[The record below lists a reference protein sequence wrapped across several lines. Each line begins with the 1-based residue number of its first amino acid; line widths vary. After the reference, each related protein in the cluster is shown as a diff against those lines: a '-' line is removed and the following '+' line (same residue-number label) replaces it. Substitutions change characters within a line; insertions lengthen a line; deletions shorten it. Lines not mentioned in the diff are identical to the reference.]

1 MSHILSFRDVSHL
14 NIFEGF
20 SCDIEAGSSVLV
32 VTSREDASTAFTRLI
47 TGLSR
52 PDQGSVLVNG
62 RDFAGLEKADLYTLR
77 QQIGVVPSNGGLV
90 SNLKLWENITLPL
103 LYHSGVV
110 TPENEKNAL
119 DYLARLGYS
128 GNIMALPAHLTH
140 SERRVAALVRVFLQQ
155 PGIVLYSNCIEG
167 SSSTSREV
175 FFQVTKEFHSAVRDR
190 TSLYLTSSP
199 SLAANLPVDVIVRIN
214 ESVENLSRDI

>member
-1 MSHILSFRDVSHL
+1 MSPILTFRDVTYL
-14 NIFEGF
+14 NFFEGF
-20 SCDIEAGSSVLV
+20 SCDIEAGTSVLI
-32 VTSREDASTAFTRLI
+32 VTSREDESTALARLV

-52 PDQGSVLVNG
+52 PEHGSVLVNG
-62 RDFAGLEKADLYTLR
+62 RDVAGLEKTDLYTLR

-119 DYLARLGYS
+119 DYLAKLGYS

-167 SSSTSREV
+167 SSSASREV
-175 FFQVTKEFHSAVRDR
+175 FFQVTTEFHSAVRDR